1 MVESRG
7 IFAKRIE
14 YTGHHQMEREIRM
27 VTNLLSDAI
36 KKDGKGEPLA
46 NTLSSMICQNARRPV
61 FAMGSTNDNIIA
73 YHVQNEVVVTHN
85 DSERKKLEQR
95 FRKLRCTTL
104 HPLL

>member
-7 IFAKRIE
+7 IFVKRIE
-14 YTGHHQMEREIRM
+14 YTGHHQMEREIRV

-36 KKDGKGEPLA
+36 KKDGKGDPLT
-46 NTLSSMICQNARRPV
+46 NTLSSMICQNLIRPI

-73 YHVQNEVVVTHN
+73 YLVKDDIIVTHN
-85 DSERKKLEQR
+85 ESERKKLEQR
-95 FRKLRCTTL
+95 FRKLRCTES

>member
-7 IFAKRIE
+7 IFASRIE
-14 YTGHHQMEREIRM
+14 YTGHHQMEREIRK

-36 KKDGKGEPLA
+36 KKDGKGEPLT
-46 NTLSSMICQNARRPV
+46 NTLSSMICQNLTRPI

-73 YHVQNEVVVTHN
+73 YHLKDEIVVTHN

-95 FRKLRCTTL
+95 FRKLRCAEL